1 MNAPEKIDGGRR
13 VFLSPRLARSD
24 LATRL
29 RREMQGDVLFDA
41 ASRGRYSTDA
51 SVYQV
56 EPIGVA
62 VPRTEADLAIALDV
76 TRDLK
81 VPVLPRGGGTSQC
94 GQTVGAALV
103 IDHSKWLREVVAFD
117 AAAAKADP
125 TRATVTVQPGIAL
138 DALNA
143 FLKPHGVW
151 FPVDVSTSA
160 QATIGGMAGNN
171 SCGSR
176 SIAYGNMVHNVV
188 GIDAILADGTQGYW
202 GTFTRGDG
210 SGGDM
215 GLSNQRIREIVS
227 RLHAIADRERDE
239 IRRVWPTVMR
249 RVGGYNLDVFEPR
262 SERPYTEDGSLNLAH
277 LLVGSEGTLAWT
289 RRITLKLSPLPGAK
303 VLGVVSFPTF
313 RASMEAARHIVR
325 LGPVA
330 VELVDRT
337 MIELSRLNPAF
348 RPTIDSALVGEP
360 QAVLLVEFA
369 GETRDAQLAKL
380 ARLHELMGDLGLPGS
395 VVDLADD
402 ARQKAL
408 WEVRKAGL
416 NIMMS
421 MKGDGKPVSFIE
433 DCAVPLEHLADYTSR
448 LTEVF
453 ARHGTQGTWYAH
465 ASVGTL
471 HVRPILDLREHGGG
485 AAKMRAIAEEAA
497 AMVREYKGAFSGEH
511 GDGLVRSEWV
521 AWQFGPRLVR
531 AFEEVKGLFDPED
544 RMNPGKIVR
553 PTRMDDASLF
563 RFAPGYA
570 IRPLET
576 ALDWS
581 DWNRANDPSE
591 AGASREG
598 WVREGNGVAIS
609 PAGTGG
615 DPAGGFGKAVETCN
629 NNGHCRKFDAGTMC
643 PSYRA
648 TRDEQHVTRGRANT
662 LRLAVSGQLGP
673 EGLASPEVRDAM
685 ALCVQCKGCRREC
698 PTGVD
703 MARMKTE
710 FLHHWQRRHGLSAK
724 ARLVA
729 FLPRWAPAAARVAPL
744 ANLRDAVPGL
754 AALTERWLGLSAKRT
769 LPKFRR
775 DGFLRGLEGGE
786 GGGTRSGAASDA
798 RAAGPA
804 GTTQARG
811 SGDAAAG
818 EVVLWVDTFD
828 EHFEP
833 DNARAALRVLRA
845 AGYRV
850 HVAGAAGSGIAEGE
864 RGLCC
869 GRTFLS
875 AGLVDEA
882 RAEARRTLS
891 ALLPFAERGVAIVG
905 LEPSCL
911 LTLRDEF
918 LALRLDDA
926 VGRPGAARLLAS
938 RAMLFEEFLA
948 AEHAAGRLRLALKA
962 LPQSKARVHGHCHQK
977 AFDAFAPTLA
987 VLRMIPGLQVEPI
1000 ESSCCGMA
1008 GAFGYDAEHHEVS
1021 MRMAEA
1027 SLLPAVRQAGPDTLI
1042 VADGT
1047 SCRHQIADGAGR
1059 EAVHVARVLERAL
1072 G

>member
-1 MNAPEKIDGGRR
+1 MSGRDPPDAGRR
-13 VFLSPRLARSD
+13 VFLAPRLARGD

-29 RREMQGDVLFDA
+29 RREMRGDVLFDV
-41 ASRGRYSTDA
+41 ASRGRYATDA
-51 SVYQV
+51 SIYQV
-56 EPIGVA
+56 EPLGVA
-62 VPRTEADLAIALDV
+62 VPASEADLVIALDV
-76 TRDLK
+76 ARDLR
-81 VPVLPRGGGTSQC
+81 VPVLARGAGTSQC
-94 GQTVGAALV
+94 GQTVGEALV
-103 IDHSKWLREVVAFD
+103 VDHSKSLGDVVAFD
-117 AAAAKADP
+117 AQAARRDP
-125 TRATVTVQPGIAL
+125 GSATVTVQPGIVL

-143 FLKPHGVW
+143 FLRPHGVW

-176 SIAYGNMVHNVV
+176 SLAYGNMVHNVV
-188 GIDAILADGTQGYW
+188 GIDAILADGTQAYW

-210 SGGDM
+210 RAGDM
-215 GLSNQRIREIVS
+215 SLTSQRVREIVS

-262 SERPYTEDGSLNLAH
+262 SERPYRADGGLNLAH

-289 RRITLKLSPLPGAK
+289 RRVTLKLSPLPGAK

-313 RASMEAARHIVR
+313 RGAMQCARHVVA
-325 LGPVA
+325 LAPVA

-348 RPTIDSALVGEP
+348 RATIDAAVVGEP

-369 GETRDAQLAKL
+369 GEGRDAQLARL
-380 ARLHELMGDLGLPGS
+380 AQLHALMGDLGLPGS
-395 VVDLADD
+395 VVDLVDD

-433 DCAVPLEHLADYTSR
+433 DCAVPLEHLADYTER

-453 ARHGTQGTWYAH
+453 ARHGTRGTWYAH

-471 HVRPILDLREHGGG
+471 HVRPILDLREHRGG
-485 AAKMRAIAEEAA
+485 AQKMRAIAEEAA
-497 AMVREYKGAFSGEH
+497 ALVREYKGAFSGEH

-521 AWQFGPRLVR
+521 AWQFGPRITR
-531 AFEEVKGLFDPED
+531 AFEEIKDLFDPDD

-553 PTRMDDASLF
+553 PSRMDDARLF
-563 RFAPGYA
+563 RFPPGHAIAPLA
-570 IRPLET
+570 T

-581 DWNRANDPSE
+581 DWDRHNDPSP
-591 AGASREG
+591 AGAARAG
-598 WVREGNGVAIS
+598 WRLAVDGIAIS
-609 PAGTGG
+609 PPGTGG
-615 DPAGGFGKAVETCN
+615 DPAGGFAKAVEMCN

-643 PSYRA
+643 PSYRV
-648 TRDEQHVTRGRANT
+648 TRDERHATRGRANT
-662 LRLAVSGQLGP
+662 LRLALSGHFGAQGV
-673 EGLASPEVRDAM
+673 AADAVAEAL

-710 FLHHWQRRHGLSAK
+710 VLHQRRLRHGSSPVDRA
-724 ARLVA
+724 VA
-729 FLPRWAPAAARVAPL
+729 AMPRWLPRVAALAPL
-744 ANLRDAVPGL
+744 ANLLPALPFARALLQRVAGL
-754 AALTERWLGLSAKRT
+754 AAARS
-769 LPKFRR
+769 LPRLRR
-775 DGFLRGLEGGE
+775 DAFGRL
-786 GGGTRSGAASDA
+786 
-798 RAAGPA
+798 P
-804 GTTQARG
+804 
-811 SGDAAAG
+811 GDAPRAPPAADAP

-828 EHFEP
+828 RHLEP
-833 DNARAALRVLRA
+833 DNARAALAVLRA
-845 AGYRV
+845 AGRRV
-850 HVAGAAGSGIAEGE
+850 HLPGAPAGAGAGADA
-864 RGLCC
+864 RPPCC
-869 GRTFLS
+869 GRTAL
-875 AGLVDEA
+875 AVGDVDG
-882 RAEARRTLS
+882 ARREAVRTAR
-891 ALLPFAERGVAIVG
+891 ALLPFAERGVPIVG

-926 VGRPGAARLLAS
+926 LGSPGATR
-938 RAMLFEEFLA
+938 RLA
-948 AEHAAGRLRLALKA
+948 ASAMTLEEYLVAERAAGRLSLPLRP
-962 LPQSKARVHGHCHQK
+962 LPQTRALVHGHCHQK
-977 AFDAFAPTLA
+977 AFDAFAPVLE
-987 VLRMIPGLQVEPI
+987 VLRWIPGLQVSAI

-1008 GAFGYDAEHHEVS
+1008 GTFGYRAEHFAVS

-1027 SLLPAVRQAGPDTLI
+1027 SLLPAVRAAGEDALL

-1047 SCRHQIADGAGR
+1047 SCRHQIADGTSR
-1059 EAVHVARVLERAL
+1059 EALHVARVLERAL
-1072 G
+1072 A